1 MDRSLGFGS
10 MNTHCVA
17 RFGLAFATPPVG
29 LTTLSLRV
37 PITRRFIMQKARRH
51 SVREL
56 PLAHGA
62 PTACRLMISGSISLP
77 FRGSFRLSLAVLVH
91 YRSSTRI

>member
-17 RFGLAFATPPVG
+17 HFGLAFAPPPVDFA
-29 LTTLSLRV
+29 TLSLRV
-37 PITRRFIMQKARRH
+37 PITRRLIMQKARRP
-51 SVREL
+51 SVRGL
-56 PLAHGA
+56 RRAHGA